1 MFHRKKPHRMRDDAV
16 FTIENAGFMQ
26 RYVMVLTL
34 LNVWLSHSAG
44 QTKYM
49 TRTIALTTSL
59 ALVLVSGV
67 GCFIHEILGLH
78 LGWPHNLYYLG
89 AGVVGWYFGSLST
102 PAARSFCRTYG
113 TAWLLLAATVAA
125 SSAAPNLRQLV
136 NGQLSIGKVDGLAF
150 AVVGILFLV
159 AGHHRSRIVPWTQRT
174 KSGVL
179 STANKSPESAERFAF
194 LD

>member
-1 MFHRKKPHRMRDDAV
+1 M
-16 FTIENAGFMQ
+16 I
-26 RYVMVLTL
+26 
-34 LNVWLSHSAG
+34 
-44 QTKYM
+44 
-49 TRTIALTTSL
+49 RTIALTTSL

-67 GCFIHEILGLH
+67 GCFIREVFGLH

-89 AGVVGWYFGSLST
+89 AGVIGWYFGSLST

-113 TAWLLLAATVAA
+113 TAWLLLAALVIASGAVA
-125 SSAAPNLRQLV
+125 NLRSFVNWQLA
-136 NGQLSIGKVDGLAF
+136 IGKVDALAF

-174 KSGVL
+174 KSPVL
-179 STANKSPESAERFAF
+179 STATKNPQNVERFAF